1 MLKRESYFSIHRRNI
16 QSLAIASNNIS
27 NRIMCDIFENKNLS
41 YNLRSHT
48 DLMRASVNK
57 SNFRTNSLKS
67 LATKICEK
75 GPGIIVW

>member
-1 MLKRESYFSIHRRNI
+1 
-16 QSLAIASNNIS
+16 
-27 NRIMCDIFENKNLS
+27 MCDIFENKNLS